1 MTNEGINDEMPN
13 PRIVPDRSIA
23 LRDSTNPHSSLIHRP
38 LGRTGLSVS
47 PIGFGGFK
55 IGRNEKTKY
64 PTAYDLPSE
73 SDVGRLL
80 NGLLDHGINYIDTAP
95 AYGLSEERIGQVL
108 APRRREF
115 VLATKVGE
123 TFAGGVS
130 HYDFS
135 REGLRASVERSILR
149 LRTEVI
155 DVLLLH
161 SDGRDLWIQ
170 NETDAVAVLRELKG
184 RGLVRAIGLSGKTVE
199 GARQA
204 LDWADVLMVEYHI
217 EDRSHENLISQAAEL
232 GVGVVVKKGLA
243 SGRLPAEE
251 AIRFVVA
258 NPHVSTLV
266 IGGLSV
272 EHLRTNVR
280 TASES
285 RSPTHGP
292 SSRLDG

>member
-1 MTNEGINDEMPN
+1 M
-13 PRIVPDRSIA
+13 SIME
-23 LRDSTNPHSSLIHRP
+23 HRP

-47 PIGFGGFK
+47 SIGFGGFK

-80 NGLLDHGINYIDTAP
+80 NGLLDLGINYIDTAP

-123 TFAGGVS
+123 TFGGGAS

-170 NETDAVAVLRELKG
+170 KETDAVAVLGDFKA

-251 AIRFVVA
+251 AIRFVLA
-258 NPHVSTLV
+258 NRHVSTLV